1 MPRAKKQPT
10 EQLVLIAPEDRPE
23 PDRKPVL
30 EERRQLEA
38 LWWSKYPKD
47 NPGKGEQDP
56 FPDER
61 G

>member
-1 MPRAKKQPT
+1 MPSAKKSRP
-10 EQLVLIAPEDRPE
+10 EQLLLFVTTRPPE

-38 LWWSKYPKD
+38 LWWSTHSKD
-47 NPGKGEQDP
+47 NQGKGEQGP